1 MVHDRTPVRLPKNSN
16 APFAILVLPIDLR
29 SFVAIMRVLN
39 ELLMNP
45 MVTVV
50 APPHFSKDQPASDRS
65 SRNDDRPK
73 MPDFRPGRF
82 RAKAQY
88 SDPFRIF
95 SNVTHDLT
103 IRLSRRA
110 ECDRRRLSLVWA
122 RTFGDCPVLDG

>member
-1 MVHDRTPVRLPKNSN
+1 
-16 APFAILVLPIDLR
+16 
-29 SFVAIMRVLN
+29 
-39 ELLMNP
+39 
-45 MVTVV
+45 
-50 APPHFSKDQPASDRS
+50 
-65 SRNDDRPK
+65 

-110 ECDRRRLSLVWA
+110 EYDRRRLSLVWA
-122 RTFGDCPVLDG
+122 RTFGELSGARWIVDLEDVATKLAR